1 MDNLS
6 VIRGPY
12 IKKSLQDSMKSIK
25 ITTKRKSR
33 IGFIENQILKI
44 KASKNKVFVLTAIAT
59 LMVFVK

>member
-1 MDNLS
+1 MNNLS